1 MLLLPTIVAAALSP
15 GVPGARRGAV
25 HSAVSRLAMQ
35 QQTSSPKGVVITGGA
50 GGVGYAYADEFLARG
65 HWVVI
70 CDVKDPEPAVM
81 ALRQKHGGGL
91 GRIYGCTTDVSSAES
106 VGALAQFAK
115 EQIGTVHYWIN
126 NAGING
132 GRRPFTSLSTQTV
145 EAVVKVNLIGVLLCT
160 LEAIKLM
167 RTQRGVESHVFN
179 TVGSGV
185 KGGGTPGYACYG
197 AQSTRGTIP
206 PFRASLLPFFRPPAL
221 PGP

>member
-1 MLLLPTIVAAALSP
+1 M
-15 GVPGARRGAV
+15 
-25 HSAVSRLAMQ
+25 
-35 QQTSSPKGVVITGGA
+35 
-50 GGVGYAYADEFLARG
+50 
-65 HWVVI
+65 VI

-145 EAVVKVNLIGVLLCT
+145 EAVVK
-160 LEAIKLM
+160 A
-167 RTQRGVESHVFN
+167 
-179 TVGSGV
+179 
-185 KGGGTPGYACYG
+185 
-197 AQSTRGTIP
+197 
-206 PFRASLLPFFRPPAL
+206 RAVHFLRCA
-221 PGP
+221 